1 MGRKHGFKTGAVC
14 LAVCFLW
21 CAQSGAAPADKFL
34 GHWALHLPNGAGW
47 LGVTQEAGYLEA
59 SLLWY
64 GGSVTP
70 VGNVYIDNGVLI
82 VEKNRDQVRTKDGQ
96 GRPVRSHTLTHRIEL
111 KPQTEGQLVC
121 LSKEPRSD
129 GQGTRTTPFV
139 ATLIPPVGYAPDLK
153 RIRYAKPV
161 HLFNGKDASG
171 NKLSGKKL
179 PGWKLTSSGAANGWG
194 AQDGVLVNNPVQVKG
209 ERHKNYGNLQT
220 VKTFE
225 DFNLKL
231 EVNVPKGSNSGV
243 YLRGI
248 YEIQVADTYGRS
260 LDSHNM
266 GGLYSRITPSESAE
280 KPAGQW
286 QTMDMTLCDRHL
298 TVILNGK
305 TIIDNQPMD
314 GCTGGA
320 MTADQFKAGPI
331 YLQGDHGKVSYRN
344 VVLTPIVK

>member
-1 MGRKHGFKTGAVC
+1 MGKKRLVKVGTVC
-14 LAVCFLW
+14 LVVSLLC
-21 CAQSGAAPADKFL
+21 CVVSHAAPADKFL

-47 LGVTQEAGYLEA
+47 LGVTQEAGYLDA

-70 VGNVYIDNGVLI
+70 VGHVYVDNGVLI
-82 VEKNRDQVRTKDGQ
+82 VEMNRNQVRTKDAQ
-96 GRPVRSHTLTHRIEL
+96 GKPMRSHTMTRRIEL
-111 KPQTEGQLVC
+111 KPQADGQLSCV
-121 LSKEPRSD
+121 SREPRRD
-129 GQGTRTTPFV
+129 GQGTSTTPFI

-153 RIRYAKPV
+153 RVKFGKP
-161 HLFNGKDASG
+161 LQIFNGTD
-171 NKLSGKKL
+171 LS
-179 PGWKLTSSGAANGWG
+179 GWKLTSSGAANGWS
-194 AQDGVLVNNPVQVKG
+194 AKDGVLVNNPVQVEG
-209 ERHKNYGNLQT
+209 QRHKNYGNLQT
-220 VKTFE
+220 VQTFE

-248 YEIQVADTYGRS
+248 YEIQVSDSYGRS

-286 QTMDMTLCDRHL
+286 QTMDMTRCDRHL

-320 MTADQFKAGPI
+320 MWADQFKAGPI

>member
-1 MGRKHGFKTGAVC
+1 MRCKRLCRVGTVC
-14 LAVCFLW
+14 LVVSLLC
-21 CAQSGAAPADKFL
+21 CVVSHAAPADKFL

-47 LGVTQEAGYLEA
+47 LGVTQEAGYLDA

-70 VGNVYIDNGVLI
+70 VGHVYVDNGVLI
-82 VEKNRDQVRTKDGQ
+82 VETNRNQVRTKDDQ
-96 GRPVRSHTLTHRIEL
+96 GNPVRSHTMTRRIEL
-111 KPQTEGQLVC
+111 KPQADGKLKCVAR
-121 LSKEPRSD
+121 EPRAD
-129 GQGTRTTPFV
+129 GQGTRATPFV

-153 RIRYAKPV
+153 RIGYGEPV
-161 HLFNGKDASG
+161 QIFNGTD
-171 NKLSGKKL
+171 LS
-179 PGWKLTSSGAANGWG
+179 GWKLTSSGAANGWS
-194 AQDGVLVNNPVQVKG
+194 AKDGVLVNNPVQVEG
-209 ERHKNYGNLQT
+209 QRHKNYGNLQT
-220 VKTFE
+220 VQTFE

-266 GGLYSRITPSESAE
+266 GGLYSRITPSEAAE

-286 QTMDMTLCDRHL
+286 QTMDITLCDRHL
-298 TVILNGK
+298 TVILNG
-305 TIIDNQPMD
+305 TTTIDNRPMD

-320 MTADQFKAGPI
+320 MWADQFKAGPI

-344 VVLTPIVK
+344 LVLTPIVK

>member
-1 MGRKHGFKTGAVC
+1 MGCKRLVKVGTVC
-14 LAVCFLW
+14 LVVSLLC
-21 CAQSGAAPADKFL
+21 CVVSSAAPADKFL

-47 LGVTQEAGYLEA
+47 LGVTQEAGYLDA
-59 SLLWY
+59 SLLWF

-70 VGNVYIDNGVLI
+70 VGHVYVDNGVLV
-82 VEKNRDQVRTKDGQ
+82 VEMNRKQVRTKDDQ
-96 GRPVRSHTLTHRIEL
+96 GNPVRSHTLTRRIEL
-111 KPQTEGQLVC
+111 KPQAEGQLVC
-121 LSKEPRSD
+121 VAREPRRD
-129 GQGTRTTPFV
+129 GQSTSTTPFI
-139 ATLIPPVGYAPDLK
+139 ATLIPPMGYAPDLK
-153 RIRYAKPV
+153 RIRYADSV
-161 HLFNGKDASG
+161 ALFNGE
-171 NKLSGKKL
+171 NLS
-179 PGWKLTSSGAANGWG
+179 GWKLTSSGAANGWS
-194 AQDGVLVNNPVQVKG
+194 AKDGVLVNNPVQVEG
-209 ERHKNYGNLQT
+209 QRHKNYGNLQT
-220 VKTFE
+220 VETFE

-280 KPAGQW
+280 KPAGKW

-320 MTADQFKAGPI
+320 MWADQFKAGPI

-344 VVLTPIVK
+344 VVLTPI

>member
-1 MGRKHGFKTGAVC
+1 MGRKRLFKVGTVC
-14 LAVCFLW
+14 LVVSLLCCAV
-21 CAQSGAAPADKFL
+21 SSAAPADKFL

-47 LGVTQEAGYLEA
+47 LGVTQETGYLDA

-70 VGNVYIDNGVLI
+70 VGNVYVDNGILV
-82 VEKNRDQVRTKDGQ
+82 VEMNQTQVRTKDDQ
-96 GRPVRSHTLTHRIEL
+96 GKPARSHTMTRRIEL
-111 KPQTEGQLVC
+111 KPQSDGQLACVARD
-121 LSKEPRSD
+121 PRSD
-129 GQGTRTTPFV
+129 GQGTSTTPFI
-139 ATLIPPVGYAPDLK
+139 ATLIPPVGDAPDLK
-153 RIRYAKPV
+153 RISYADSV
-161 HLFNGKDASG
+161 SLFNGKD
-171 NKLSGKKL
+171 LS
-179 PGWKLTSSGAANGWG
+179 GWKLTSDGAANGWS
-194 AQDGVLVNNPVQVKG
+194 AKDGLLVNNPVQVEG
-209 ERHKNYGNLQT
+209 QRHKNYGNLRT
-220 VKTFE
+220 EKEFE

-231 EVNVPKGSNSGV
+231 EVSVPKGSNSGV

-286 QTMDMTLCDRHL
+286 QSMDMTLCARHL

-305 TIIDNQPMD
+305 TIIDNQPID

-320 MTADQFKAGPI
+320 LTADEFKAGPI
-331 YLQGDHGKVSYRN
+331 YLQGDHGTVSYRN

>member
-1 MGRKHGFKTGAVC
+1 MGCKRLVKVGTVC
-14 LAVCFLW
+14 LVVSLLC
-21 CAQSGAAPADKFL
+21 CAASHEAPADKFL

-47 LGVTQEAGYLEA
+47 LGVTQEAGYLDA
-59 SLLWY
+59 SLLWF

-70 VGNVYIDNGVLI
+70 VGHVYVDNGVLI
-82 VEKNRDQVRTKDGQ
+82 VETNRNQVRTKDDQ
-96 GRPVRSHTLTHRIEL
+96 GKPVRSHTMTRRIEL
-111 KPQTEGQLVC
+111 KPQAEGQLACV
-121 LSKEPRSD
+121 SREPRPD

-153 RIRYAKPV
+153 RIKYGKPV
-161 HLFNGKDASG
+161 PLFNGKDASG
-171 NKLSGKKL
+171 KKLSGNDL
-179 PGWKLTSSGAANGWG
+179 PGWKLTSSGAANGWIAKDG
-194 AQDGVLVNNPVQVKG
+194 ALVNNPVQVKG

-220 VKTFE
+220 VETFE

-248 YEIQVADTYGRS
+248 YEIQVSDTYGRP